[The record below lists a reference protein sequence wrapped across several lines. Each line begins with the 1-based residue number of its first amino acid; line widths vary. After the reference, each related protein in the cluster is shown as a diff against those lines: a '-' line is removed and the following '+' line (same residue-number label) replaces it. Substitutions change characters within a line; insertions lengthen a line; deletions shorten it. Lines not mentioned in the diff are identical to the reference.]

1 MTRAG
6 VFLLSVICLVDVLS
20 AFKVNRA
27 FGLRTSSVLSANKL
41 DGVTIAGDL
50 TPIANNLL
58 IKVKDAAVSTAG
70 SLIRN
75 SDLLFL
81 IASYRSSVLW
91 IIQDRKLASGK
102 FYIMVILYLC
112 RWLVYSR

>member
-1 MTRAG
+1 MFIINVYRQSVLSLLLELSSATVEMTRAG
-6 VFLLSVICLVDVLS
+6 VFLFSVICLVDVLS

-27 FGLRTSSVLSANKL
+27 VGLRTSSVLSANKL

-70 SLIRN
+70 SLNRDG
-75 SDLLFL
+75 DLLFL
-81 IASYRSSVLW
+81 IASYQSSVLW
-91 IIQDRKLASGK
+91 I
-102 FYIMVILYLC
+102 
-112 RWLVYSR
+112 